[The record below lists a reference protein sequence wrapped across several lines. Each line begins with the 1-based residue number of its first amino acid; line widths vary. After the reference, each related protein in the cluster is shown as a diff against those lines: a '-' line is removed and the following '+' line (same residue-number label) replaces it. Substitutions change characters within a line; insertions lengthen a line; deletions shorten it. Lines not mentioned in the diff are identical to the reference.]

1 MGFSG
6 GFEQGKP
13 ATALPE
19 LDWFIPGNMLR
30 VNPKSAAITIK
41 AIVKGAAIKMER
53 TRIGGWLGGITIG
66 LILFYPV
73 LISAQEQAGTLNL
86 QETINAAL
94 EANLGLKQAE
104 AEVKAAQETKKSR
117 TTEFLPTL
125 NTRYSYLKRDNPT
138 KTVVGITATGQP
150 VELLVNPDKEY
161 NFVTSFSQPIFT
173 GFALFNQY
181 KIADLGLDVAEIK
194 KRLTQQNII
203 LDAKNA
209 YYSVLKTQKLLDV
222 ARITVKQITAQKD
235 VAENMYQVGMSPLN
249 DLLQSQVQLANA
261 KQALITAQNNLAIA
275 SSQFNTLLIRPVHT
289 PVSIVDILDYK
300 PFTYDIDYCLAQ
312 AAENR
317 LELEVADLEVQISQK
332 DYELSQRNY
341 YPTVNLVG
349 TYYRR
354 GTDWDVNGG
363 EGVADS
369 EFWDI
374 RATATWDFWEWGR
387 TTYGVREK
395 LQRLSQA
402 KYRQEQVQVDINQEV
417 QQSYLKTKESE
428 QNITTIETAIAQAKE
443 NLRIT
448 EERYKEQVSTITD
461 VLVAQTL
468 FTQTMTNYYNA
479 LYDYKIAKAFLFR
492 AIGQEKEE

>member
-1 MGFSG
+1 LLCS
-6 GFEQGKP
+6 
-13 ATALPE
+13 
-19 LDWFIPGNMLR
+19 
-30 VNPKSAAITIK
+30 
-41 AIVKGAAIKMER
+41 
-53 TRIGGWLGGITIG
+53 ITIG
-66 LILFYPV
+66 IILFYPV
-73 LISAQEQAGTLNL
+73 LISAQENAGTLNL
-86 QETINAAL
+86 EETINAAL
-94 EANLGLKQAE
+94 KANLGLKQAE
-104 AEVKAAQETKKSR
+104 AEVKAAQDAKNSR

-125 NTRYSYLKRDNPT
+125 STRYGYLKRDKPT
-138 KTVVGITATGQP
+138 TTIIGITATGQP
-150 VELLVNPDKEY
+150 VEALVNPEEEY

-181 KIADLGLDVAEIK
+181 KIADLGLNVAEIK
-194 KRLTQQNII
+194 KKLTQQNII

-209 YYSVLKTQKLLDV
+209 YYSILKSQKLLDV

-275 SSQFNTLLIRPVHT
+275 QSQFNTLLIRPVNA

-300 PFTYDIDYCLAQ
+300 PFTHDIDYCLAQ

-317 LELEVADLEVQISQK
+317 LELEVADLQVQISEK
-332 DYELSQRNY
+332 DYKLSQKNY
-341 YPTVNLVG
+341 YPTVNLEG
-349 TYYRR
+349 NFYRR
-354 GTDWDVNGG
+354 GTDWDVSGG
-363 EGVADS
+363 EGIGDT

-374 RATATWDFWEWGR
+374 RATATWNFWEWGR

-402 KYRQEQVQVDINQEV
+402 KYQQQQVHVDINQEV
-417 QQSYLKTKESE
+417 QQSYLKTRESE
-428 QNITTIETAIAQAKE
+428 QNIATIETAIEQAKE

-479 LYDYKIAKAFLFR
+479 LYDYKIAKAVLYR
-492 AIGQEKEE
+492 AIGRETLE